1 MRASFSQRPLRFV
14 FAANLISMVGSGMN
28 SAAVAWYILKATH
41 SEMALGTFAV
51 LQTVPAMLM
60 LPFTGVVIDRE
71 DRRRLVM
78 WLDAIRAVIIVTVA
92 MLAFREQV
100 KVWQLYLM
108 NTLVAAGFWIF
119 AALVLAAGAKLMHL
133 DQAQKLDA
141 MRRQLGFLAPNTRLE
156 LGVWFLLSSTAG
168 FCEEFIFR
176 GYLQLQFA
184 AMTRSMLAGALLS
197 AVVFGASHGYEGG
210 ARMILIGIFG
220 LMFGLLA
227 WWRRSLRPGMIAH
240 AWHDALSGAA
250 LRMLK

>member
-1 MRASFSQRPLRFV
+1 MSLDPQIPQSSAPQSGERRLLAPPWHTALLVAVLLLGSISGSGSHHLLARGGSKLPQYIWGIGWEWILAGLVWLGIRKRYRLRDVIGGRWASFDDFFLDILI
-14 FAANLISMVGSGMN
+14 AALFWTI
-28 SAAVAWYILKATH
+28 AAV
-41 SEMALGTFAV
+41 
-51 LQTVPAMLM
+51 
-60 LPFTGVVIDRE
+60 
-71 DRRRLVM
+71 
-78 WLDAIRAVIIVTVA
+78 
-92 MLAFREQV
+92 
-100 KVWQLYLM
+100 
-108 NTLVAAGFWIF
+108 
-119 AALVLAAGAKLMHL
+119 VLATGAKLMHL
-133 DQAQKLDA
+133 DQAEKIDT
-141 MRRQLGFLAPNTRLE
+141 MRRQLGFLTPNTRLE

-227 WWRRSLRPGMIAH
+227 WWRKSLRPGMIAH
-240 AWHDALSGAA
+240 AWHDALSGAV